1 MRFLDQALRWVNMCC
16 IYGGTSRYS
25 SGTYINWIRRNLSY
39 QGMYLALLALSVWC
53 PVASDYVPRTR
64 IFNFG
69 LAATRNIALKQ
80 CRVHA
85 NKIKFDWL
93 NKSFACWKSEST
105 LLVSAQPRPPGL
117 LLDDFQNG
125 GSSVEDPG
133 TQQNSRDR
141 FVHGGWKFIHNG
153 GQDKEW
159 EDLGTRSCDWW
170 KTNKMAAKAN
180 WMREGRNACKSK
192 RKMVKWPR
200 NLFLLFFDFPLV

>member
-1 MRFLDQALRWVNMCC
+1 MTHCDSYLTRFLDQALRWVNMCC

-25 SGTYINWIRRNLSY
+25 SGTYINWIWRNLSY

-93 NKSFACWKSEST
+93 NKSFAFCKSEST
-105 LLVSAQPRPPGL
+105 LHVYHLFRSNCT
-117 LLDDFQNG
+117 FQCCYCYNYY
-125 GSSVEDPG
+125 
-133 TQQNSRDR
+133 Q
-141 FVHGGWKFIHNG
+141 
-153 GQDKEW
+153 
-159 EDLGTRSCDWW
+159 
-170 KTNKMAAKAN
+170 
-180 WMREGRNACKSK
+180 
-192 RKMVKWPR
+192 
-200 NLFLLFFDFPLV
+200 LLF